1 MLPGLITISKFKDE
15 SAFIIGLC
23 VVQLWSFFLDEE
35 DLDKDSKRKHSVG
48 SSLSLAKTNGFKV
61 GS

>member
-1 MLPGLITISKFKDE
+1 MSN
-15 SAFIIGLC
+15 GLC
-23 VVQLWSFFLDEE
+23 AVQLGSFFLDEE
-35 DLDKDSKRKHSVG
+35 DLDKDSKCKNSVG